1 MPRQPRA
8 ASLPTVRKAGG
19 ELTDD
24 ARMAIVVDYEAFSQ
38 GVRTKF
44 SSVKALALAHKVNPD
59 VRAAQRLAA
68 LMGKTVAEQANAG
81 FSEVW
86 RRADLLSAI
95 QSDDQLMNFTD
106 LMAMVVTS
114 SSNAKMQTY

>member
-44 SSVKALALAHKVNPD
+44 ASVKALALHHKVNPKYPAKIHKKWKE
-59 VRAAQRLAA
+59 RGTLQMCLSPP
-68 LMGKTVAEQANAG
+68 AN
-81 FSEVW
+81 
-86 RRADLLSAI
+86 LH
-95 QSDDQLMNFTD
+95 
-106 LMAMVVTS
+106 
-114 SSNAKMQTY
+114 